1 MSARR
6 RAGPTRR
13 SVLAGSLAAGFIG
26 ALPARA
32 QSGGRWMVRIADG
45 GTGTPISPLIYGSN
59 EIGTM
64 DGGEPSAQL
73 DRAAGVTARRLGGN
87 LMTTYNWVNNA
98 ANSGKDYHQANGPF
112 LLDALG
118 IDRPQWGKPA
128 RLIETMHETSL
139 AMGAKSL
146 VTVPLAGYVAADFDG
161 PVPPE
166 ASAPSPRFVPTRWDP
181 GAKAGDPVVPAVA
194 DIPQLLARLVARY
207 GGADSERGIHAYAL
221 DNEPGLWAETHP
233 RVVTAKPT
241 IRAFLERSLAAARAI
256 KRADPAARVFGPV
269 SWGASEMVS
278 FQDAPDWNDYRQYGS
293 FLAAYLDAFRT
304 ASEQDGIRLLDAL
317 DVHWY
322 PYSNRGDLFRSE
334 DPALAA
340 ALLQAPR
347 SLTEAGFREDSWVV
361 RALADG
367 GGDREVGL
375 PLLPSLRRIAD
386 HVFPGTDLAVTEF
399 NYGGAGQI
407 ASGLALADVLGRFG
421 QQGVSFATHWGSLDG
436 TLGDAYRL
444 FRTTDATGRRFG
456 DRSHGL
462 TVEGTPD
469 VVAYASTFETGQPG
483 LQLIVINKSEAMATV
498 DLRFEAREEPDCL
511 SVLGFDAAN
520 PGTTALT
527 EIPIHVDGGLQVLL
541 PARSARRYSFA

>member
-1 MSARR
+1 MSPRDG
-6 RAGPTRR
+6 AGPTRR
-13 SVLAGSLAAGFIG
+13 TVLAGGLASGLLA
-26 ALPARA
+26 ALPAKA
-32 QSGGRWMVRIADG
+32 QSGGRWMVRIQDG
-45 GTGTPISPLIYGSN
+45 GPGTPISPLIYGSN

-64 DGGEPSAQL
+64 DGGAPSAQL

-98 ANSGKDYHQANGPF
+98 ANSGKDYHHANGPF
-112 LLDALG
+112 LLNALG
-118 IDRPQWGKPA
+118 LAESEWQKPA
-128 RLIETMHETSL
+128 SLIETMHEASL

-146 VTVPLAGYVAADFDG
+146 VTVPLAGYVAADFAG

-166 ASAPSPRFVPTRWDP
+166 ASAPSPRFVPTRWEP
-181 GAKAGDPVVPAVA
+181 GAKAGDPIVPAVA

-278 FQDAPDWNDYRQYGS
+278 FQDAPDWSDYQQHGS

-340 ALLQAPR
+340 ALLDAPR

-361 RALADG
+361 RALADA

-386 HVFPGTDLAVTEF
+386 HVFPGTELAMTEF

-421 QQGVSFATHWGSLDG
+421 QQGISFATHWGSLDG
-436 TLGDAYRL
+436 SLGDAYRL
-444 FRTTDATGRRFG
+444 FRSTDATGRRFG
-456 DRSHGL
+456 DRSL
-462 TVEGTPD
+462 PVTIEGTPD
-469 VVAYASTFETGQPG
+469 LVAFASTFEDGKPG
-483 LQLIVINKSEAMATV
+483 LQLIVINKSDSSATV
-498 DLRFEAREEPDCL
+498 DLRFEATETPDCL

-520 PGTTALT
+520 PTTTELA
-527 EIPIHVDGGLQVLL
+527 EIPIQFDGGQQVLL
-541 PARSARRYSFA
+541 PARSARRYSFG

>member
-1 MSARR
+1 
-6 RAGPTRR
+6 
-13 SVLAGSLAAGFIG
+13 
-26 ALPARA
+26 
-32 QSGGRWMVRIADG
+32 MVRIADG

-278 FQDAPDWNDYRQYGS
+278 FQDAPDWNDYRQHGS

-334 DPALAA
+334 DPALAE

-367 GGDREVGL
+367 GSDREVGL

-511 SVLGFDAAN
+511 SVHGFDAAN

>member
-1 MSARR
+1 M
-6 RAGPTRR
+6 
-13 SVLAGSLAAGFIG
+13 LAGGLAAGLIG
-26 ALPARA
+26 TLPAKA
-32 QSGGRWMVRIADG
+32 QSGGRWMVRISDG
-45 GTGTPISPLIYGSN
+45 GPGTPISPLIYGSN

-64 DGGEPSAQL
+64 DGGAPSAEL

-98 ANSGKDYHQANGPF
+98 ANSGKDYHQTNGPF

-118 IDRPQWGKPA
+118 IDRPQWSEPA

-166 ASAPSPRFVPTRWDP
+166 ASAPSPRFVPIRWDP
-181 GAKAGDPVVPAVA
+181 GARAGDPVVPAIA

-221 DNEPGLWAETHP
+221 DNEPGLWSETHP

-278 FQDAPDWNDYRQYGS
+278 FQDAPDWNDYRQHGS
-293 FLAAYLDAFRT
+293 FLAAYLDAFRA

-322 PYSNRGDLFRSE
+322 PYSNSGDLFRSE

-340 ALLQAPR
+340 ALLEAPR

-367 GGDREVGL
+367 GGDREIGL
-375 PLLPSLRRIAD
+375 PLLPSLRRMAD
-386 HVFPGTDLAVTEF
+386 HAFPGTELAVTEF

-436 TLGDAYRL
+436 SLGDAYRL
-444 FRTTDATGRRFG
+444 YRSPDPRGRRFG
-456 DRSHGL
+456 DRSHPV
-462 TVEGTPD
+462 TVEGTPEI
-469 VVAYASTFETGQPG
+469 VAYASTSEDGKSG
-483 LQLIVINKSEAMATV
+483 LQLIVINKSDAMATV
-498 DLRFEAREEPDCL
+498 DLRFEKREAPDCL

-527 EIPIHVDGGLQVLL
+527 EIPIHFDGGLQVLL

>member
-1 MSARR
+1 MNSRR

-13 SVLAGSLAAGFIG
+13 SVLAGGLAAGLLG
-26 ALPARA
+26 ALPAKA
-32 QSGGRWMVRIADG
+32 QSGGRWSIRIADG
-45 GTGTPISPLIYGSN
+45 GPGTPISPLIYGSN

-64 DGGEPSAQL
+64 DGGAPSATF
-73 DRAAGVTARRLGGN
+73 DREVGVTARRLGGN

-98 ANSGKDYHQANGPF
+98 ANSGKDYHHANSPF

-118 IDRPQWGKPA
+118 IDRPQWIEPA
-128 RLIETMHETSL
+128 RLIETMHEASL

-181 GAKAGDPVVPAVA
+181 GAKAGDPVMPAVA
-194 DIPQLLARLVARY
+194 DIPQLLARLVERY

-278 FQDAPDWNDYRQYGS
+278 FQDAPDWNDYRQHGS

-317 DVHWY
+317 DLHWY
-322 PYSNRGDLFRSE
+322 PYSNRGDLFRSK
-334 DPALAA
+334 DAALAT
-340 ALLQAPR
+340 ALLEAPR

-367 GGDREVGL
+367 GSDREIGL

-386 HVFPGTDLAVTEF
+386 HVFPGTGLAVTEF

-436 TLGDAYRL
+436 SLGEAYRL
-444 FRTTDATGRRFG
+444 FRAQDSTGRRFG
-456 DRSHGL
+456 DRSQAV
-462 TVEGTPD
+462 TVEGTPE
-469 VVAYASTFETGQPG
+469 VVAYAAAFEDGRPG
-483 LQLIVINKSEAMATV
+483 LQLVVINKSEAPATL
-498 DLRFEAREEPDCL
+498 DLRFETAAARNCL
-511 SVLGFDAAN
+511 SVFGFDAAN
-520 PGTTALT
+520 PKTIALT
-527 EIPIHVDGGLQVLL
+527 ETPINADGGLQVNL
-541 PARSARRYSFA
+541 PARSARRYGFA